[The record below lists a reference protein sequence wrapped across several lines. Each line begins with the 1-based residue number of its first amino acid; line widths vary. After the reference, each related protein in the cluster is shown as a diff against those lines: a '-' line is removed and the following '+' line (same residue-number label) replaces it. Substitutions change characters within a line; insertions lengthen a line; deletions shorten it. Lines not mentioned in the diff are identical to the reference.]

1 MVYLDQNRGGNGL
14 FRTLSRPGN
23 ARERGLYKALVVV
36 LLCCVVSPLLAQ
48 APPPVATTPDSTP
61 SRPLALDDLFSEV
74 TVADAALSPSGRYL
88 AVIVRQPSEDRILI
102 QDLTTGDRKYI
113 KSVPKVSAGTAMSL
127 SIGTVYWK
135 SDDRLLCRLHVRPA
149 EGKNINAMPLST
161 LGKMG
166 DRLFALNRDGSN
178 LVMLLGDNREMAL
191 AGSYDL
197 GAIASFLHQ
206 DPNHI
211 LMELDGYTGRSLFK
225 VSLDTG
231 KGTQVE
237 PPLASVIGWWLDLDG
252 NPVVRATVSMGTI
265 RLQRKQDDKWVQF
278 LKMRIRDMK
287 ERPEYEPIGP
297 SDQPGKYYVL
307 ARPPGRDRVGLYL
320 YDLEKEQFGDPI
332 VENAKY
338 DLASARIARDGKR
351 VLFHC
356 YIADVRVCEFD
367 DKRLDGHVRALR
379 RFFEETANVYVYD
392 AAQDSQTM
400 LLYVEGPRD
409 PPAYFYYRVE
419 AKKIE
424 GVSAERT
431 KLADVMR
438 PGVSI
443 VNYTARDG
451 TALTGYLTTP
461 GSAPAG
467 TKLPVVVYPHG
478 GPEMRDH
485 LTFDP
490 WVQYFAARGYAVFQ
504 PNFRGSDGYGKAF
517 AERGYGEWGR
527 KMQDDITDGVNHLAT
542 TGLIDPARACIVGA
556 SYGGYA
562 ALVGAALTPDL
573 YKCAVSVAGVS
584 DLADF
589 SAWRKRNWGRDSEG
603 YAYSLKTIGD
613 PEKDAQKLREVSPAS
628 LVDRIKIPVLLIHGT
643 VDNVVPVAQSRAM
656 KKALEKS
663 GRPTELIELEN
674 EDHSYWSDENE
685 MLALSKIDAFL
696 WQNLGAGHGSTV
708 PPAARTAKK

>member
-1 MVYLDQNRGGNGL
+1 
-14 FRTLSRPGN
+14 LS
-23 ARERGLYKALVVV
+23 KALVAF
-36 LLCCVVSPLLAQ
+36 LLCCVVSPLFAQ
-48 APPPVATTPDSTP
+48 SPPPVATTPDSTP

-74 TVADAALSPSGRYL
+74 TVVDAALSPSGRYL

-102 QDLTTGDRKYI
+102 HDLTTGDRKYI

-197 GAIASFLHQ
+197 GDIASFLHQ

-225 VSLDTG
+225 VNLDTG

-252 NPVVRATVSMGTI
+252 NPVVRATVSSGTI
-265 RLQRKQDDKWVQF
+265 RLQRKQDDKWMQF

-332 VENAKY
+332 VENARY

-356 YIADVRVCEFD
+356 YIADVQVCEFA

-443 VNYTARDG
+443 VRYTARDG

-490 WVQYFAARGYAVFQ
+490 SVQYLAARGYAVFQ
-504 PNFRGSDGYGKAF
+504 PNFRGSDGFGKAF

-542 TGLIDPARACIVGA
+542 AGLIDPARACIVGA

-613 PEKDAQKLREVSPAS
+613 PEKDAQRLREVSPAS
-628 LVDRIKIPVLLIHGT
+628 LVDKIKIPVLLIHGT
-643 VDNVVPVAQSRAM
+643 ADNVVPVAQSRAM

-685 MLALSKIDAFL
+685 MLALAKIDAFL
-696 WQNLGAGHGSTV
+696 WQNLGAGYGSTL
-708 PPAARTAKK
+708 PPTARSASK